1 MSSNSEQFSRALI
14 DDELKY
20 SGWDILNSQQVRFEV
35 SGQSGRA
42 DYVLLESHGPIC
54 VIEAKNHDKDP
65 YDAKEQ
71 ARAYAE
77 ELKAPFI
84 ILSNGTTHWFWNLGR
99 ADYEDAYRI
108 ERLPSPEDLQT
119 LRLKNLTKPSPLSS
133 EVVTKDYVKPYNPA
147 ISLRQYQIDALNEVA
162 KQFDNDSKRQF
173 LLEMATGTGKTLLCA
188 ALILRFLKS
197 KNAQRVLFIVDR
209 IELAKQTM
217 EEFDVILRDYGPVIY
232 KNARKRP
239 AELLGSSVVVA
250 TIQSLMVD
258 RRFRKEFTPFHFD
271 LVVNDEAHRSIYG
284 DSREAVQFFQGT
296 RIGLTATPKAYLKN
310 IDTAQ
315 LARENPKA
323 LEARQLRDTYS
334 FFGCEPGEP
343 TYRYDIIDAVN
354 DPDGPYLCSPT
365 IFDIRSDI
373 TTQALDD
380 AGWAVTVN
388 EQEESFK
395 VKDLERKILI
405 PQRNELMCRNLLE
418 KGLTE
423 PNGQMGKVIVFCVN
437 QNHATAV
444 TKILNSIQPESA
456 VTITSRVDD
465 SSTIAK
471 DFRDGKRKEKIAVS
485 VDMLSTGYNCKDL
498 LNVALFRPIFSPT
511 EYIQIKGRGTRL
523 FTFIH
528 DGQSFEKKTFHILDY
543 CGVASY
549 FEDEYDYSE
558 PLKLPVTGGI
568 QKPEGTVV
576 GTPTGADGDG
586 GFIKDVP
593 DDTGTDTGTKVIPV
607 WTGMDIII
615 SEENHIVGPEG
626 EKVDVMTYRGRFE
639 KELSV
644 FAQSSPDLLTAVDE
658 EDDDTIEEI
667 LNERFLFRPE
677 SYFSAEKLMKAYG
690 IPATIAGFIYS
701 VLGKK
706 SLPTKRDLSKDTA
719 SSLSS
724 LYDLSYE
731 QERWLETTANLLID
745 DPRALDS
752 FIKDDLASVFQGPQ
766 FAQLGGIATL
776 RNFQNRELVFDS
788 LRNSV
793 LVQQAVKAGSA

>member
-1 MSSNSEQFSRALI
+1 MSTTNSEQYSRVLI
-14 DDELKY
+14 DKELEY
-20 SGWDILNSQQVRFEV
+20 SGWNILDPQKVRYEV
-35 SGQSGRA
+35 NGQSGRA
-42 DYVLLESHGPIC
+42 DYVLFDNNGPLC
-54 VIEAKNHDKDP
+54 VIEAKNQDKDP

-71 ARAYAE
+71 AKAYAD

-84 ILSNGTTHWFWNLGR
+84 ILSNGATHWFWNLAR
-99 ADYEDAYRI
+99 ADYEDAYHI
-108 ERLPSPEDLQT
+108 ERLPSFDDLRN
-119 LRLKNLTKPSPLSS
+119 LRLKNLTRPSPLSS
-133 EVVTKDYVKPYNPA
+133 EEITQDYVKSFNPK
-147 ISLRQYQIDALNEVA
+147 ISLRQYQIDALDEVA
-162 KQFDNDSKRQF
+162 RQFDNNSKRQF

-188 ALILRFLKS
+188 AMILRFLKS
-197 KNAQRVLFIVDR
+197 NNAQRVLFIVDR

-217 EEFDVILRDYGPVIY
+217 EEFNIILRDYGPVIY

-271 LVVNDEAHRSIYG
+271 LVINDEAHRSIYG

-323 LEARQLRDTYS
+323 LEARQLKDTYS

-343 TYRYDIIDAVN
+343 TFRYDIIDAVN
-354 DPDGPYLCSPT
+354 DGYLRKPT

-380 AGWAVTVN
+380 GGWAVTVN

-405 PQRNELMCRNLLE
+405 PQRNELMCHSLLE
-418 KGLTE
+418 KGLAE
-423 PNGQMGKVIVFCVN
+423 PNGELGKTIVFCVN

-444 TKILNSIQPESA
+444 TKIFNTIKPESA
-456 VTITSRVDD
+456 VTITSRVHD

-485 VDMLSTGYNCKDL
+485 VDMLSTGYNCQDL

-523 FTFIH
+523 FDFIH
-528 DGQSFEKKTFHILDY
+528 NGQLFEKKTFHLLDY
-543 CGVASY
+543 CGVAAY

-558 PLKLPVTGGI
+558 PLKLPVKRG
-568 QKPEGTVV
+568 PE
-576 GTPTGADGDG
+576 TPVDTSEGNPATKSDGDSDFVNDG
-586 GFIKDVP
+586 S
-593 DDTGTDTGTKVIPV
+593 DDTGAGTGPKVIPV
-607 WTGMDIII
+607 WTGMDIIV

-639 KELSV
+639 KKLSV
-644 FAQSSPDLLTAVDE
+644 FAQSSPELLAALED
-658 EDDDTIEEI
+658 EDDDAIEEI
-667 LNERFLFRPE
+667 LNEQFLFRPE
-677 SYFSAEKLMKAYG
+677 DYFSGDKLRKAYG
-690 IPATIAGFIYS
+690 IPVTMLSFIYS
-701 VLGKK
+701 ALGKK
-706 SLPTKRDLSKDTA
+706 PLPTKRDLSKDTA

-724 LYDLSYE
+724 LYGLSYE

-745 DPRALDS
+745 DQQALDS
-752 FIKDDLASVFQGPQ
+752 FLKDDLASVFQGPQ

-776 RNFQNRELVFDS
+776 RTFPKRDLVFDS

-793 LVQQAVKAGSA
+793 LVQQAVKVGSA